1 MKKVNKIEMLL
12 ILVIFIV
19 LFLIIINTPLI
30 YRYKN
35 NGKLIINE
43 VMSSN
48 KTTKVDNY
56 GTYSDYIEIY
66 NGYDYDINLK
76 DYYLSDD
83 NFNLKK
89 WSFPDVSIDANSYLL
104 VYATGKD
111 TYSDNVIHTNFKLSK
126 SGEVLTLSDKNAN
139 PLSRIYFTETAS
151 DTSYGYNGNEYVYF
165 YESTPGT
172 INSINYSEDPII
184 ISESNLKLMITEYSK
199 NNNSRIELYNG
210 EDYDIDLA
218 NYYLSNDE
226 KEPYKYLFPKITIK
240 SKSYL
245 VLYNTGKNIIEKEEI
260 HTNFVLDSTDKVL
273 ILSDNKKN
281 LIEKIFLKELGSN
294 YSCGIYNN
302 DWHIYKESSFGAI
315 NKDNYLTE
323 EVSNT
328 PKIRINEVSTS
339 GIELKNL
346 TNENI
351 NLSDYALSDKS
362 DTLKYLTNK
371 SIKANSYINI
381 SDLPFGINNGTEEIS
396 LYHNGKKIATYNV
409 GRLTNNVSSGLND
422 EGQRVYYNK
431 ITLGSEN
438 SKDYYQGYALNPIF
452 SVDGGYIEKGTKI
465 SLSTSDNSDIYYTL
479 DGSFPTNKST
489 KYTGDLTINK
499 TTVIKAIAYKDGY
512 LPSDI
517 VSRTFFPDTNHDVA
531 IVSISTEYN
540 NLFGYAGIITNY
552 HQNTHKK
559 INFEFYESDGTLGTS
574 FVGDTKLSGMDSRE
588 RAQKSMS
595 IYLRKEYGLKEVTYP
610 FFGNYE
616 NTTYSSFLLR
626 NAGEDPKN
634 IRIMDAV
641 LTRTLKG
648 QMDIDMQDYRPVVV
662 YINGE
667 YYGLFNLREKLNADY
682 TVTKFNIDKDNVDLI
697 KYMSAKHGSVSDY
710 NNLVNYINSH
720 DPANTDVYN
729 YIKTKL
735 DVEELCNYWIA
746 ESYYGNTDLGN
757 IKYWRPK
764 DGKWRFMLYD
774 LDWSMWSSSTNISYP
789 VINNHIPAVT
799 YVYSTINIT
808 RRLYRNKEFKDL
820 YLKTLAYHLKNTFN
834 PERMNKIV
842 DELAKEIEPEMP
854 NHIKRWGNLGPSNMN
869 SWHNNL
875 NNFKQM
881 IKNRYNYVLGNLK
894 REFNLSNDE
903 YNKYFGELK

>member
-1 MKKVNKIEMLL
+1 MKKVSKIEMLL
-12 ILVIFIV
+12 IIVIFVV

-83 NFNLKK
+83 NFNLRK
-89 WSFPDVSIDANSYLL
+89 WSFPDVTIGANSYLL

-111 TYSDNVIHTNFKLSK
+111 AFVDNTIHTNFKLSK
-126 SGEVLTLSDKNAN
+126 SGEVLTLSDKKAN
-139 PLSRIYFTETAS
+139 PLSRIYFTETSS
-151 DTSYGYNGNEYVYF
+151 DTSYGYNGHEYVY
-165 YESTPGT
+165 YYIPTPGN
-172 INSINYSEDPII
+172 INSLNYSTEPII
-184 ISESNLKLMITEYSK
+184 TTENNIKLMITEYSK

-210 EDYDIDLA
+210 ENYDIDLE

-226 KEPYKYLFPKITIK
+226 KEPYKYLFPKVTIK

-245 VLYNTGKNIIEKEEI
+245 VLYNTGKNNIEKEEI
-260 HTNFVLDSTDKVL
+260 HTNFVLESPDKVL

-281 LIEKIFLKELGSN
+281 LIEKIYLKELGSG
-294 YSCGIYNN
+294 YSCGYYDNE
-302 DWHIYKESSFGAI
+302 WHIYKESSFGVL

-328 PKIRINEVSTS
+328 KKIRINEVSTS

-351 NLSDYALSDKS
+351 DLSDYALSDKS

-371 SIKANSYINI
+371 TIKANSYINI

-396 LYHNGKKIATYNV
+396 LYHNGKIIDTYDV

-422 EGQRVYYNK
+422 EGERVYYNK
-431 ITLGSEN
+431 ITLGAEN
-438 SKDYYQGYALNPIF
+438 SNDYYQGYALNPIF
-452 SVDGGYIEKGTKI
+452 STDGGYIEKGTKV

-489 KYTGDLTINK
+489 KYTGDITINK
-499 TTVIKAIAYKDGY
+499 TTVIKTIAYKDGY

-517 VSRTFFPDTNHDVA
+517 VSRTFFPDINHNVA
-531 IVSISTEYN
+531 IVSISTEN
-540 NLFGYAGIITNY
+540 SSLFGYAGIITNY
-552 HQNTHKK
+552 HQNTHKR
-559 INFEFYESDGTLGTS
+559 ISFEFYESDGTLGTS

-682 TVTKFNIDKDNVDLI
+682 TVTKFNVDKDNVDLV
-697 KYMSAKHGSVSDY
+697 KYMSAKHGSVADY
-710 NNLVNYINSH
+710 NNIVNYINSH
-720 DPANTDVYN
+720 DPANPDVYN

-757 IKYWRPK
+757 IKYWREK

-774 LDWSMWSSSTNISYP
+774 LDWSMWSSTTNMSYP
-789 VINNHIPAVT
+789 VIYNHIPAVT

-854 NHIKRWGNLGPSNMN
+854 AHIKRWSSLGPSSIS

-894 REFNLSNDE
+894 REFSLSNDE